1 MDEETTACG
10 TPIGLTEAEVKERV
24 AQGKVNGDQN
34 IKTKSVG
41 KILFTNI
48 FTLFNFIFVVI
59 AVILVIFTDKGADGK
74 YSIDDFADFG
84 FVILMVLNTT
94 VGIVQEL
101 KAKRTIDK
109 LSLLSAPK
117 VTVLRDGEEKEI
129 ALKDIVVD
137 DVVKLAAGR
146 QICADSVVVNGF
158 IEVNESLI
166 TGEPDAIPKK
176 EGDELL
182 SGSFVVSGTADSR
195 VIRVGK
201 DNYATKISSGAKYIK
216 DFPSEIR
223 RTLIKFI
230 RFMGILIIPLGAA
243 LFCVKYLV
251 QGNDLIP
258 TVRSVMGNMIGL
270 IPSGLVM
277 LTSAVFCV
285 SVIRLARHKA
295 LAQDLYCVETLARV
309 DVLCLD
315 KTGTLTE
322 GSMQVEEVVSYG
334 CDEAKSI
341 MKAIVD
347 ATGDSNVTA
356 DAIKE
361 YCDGL
366 TADYGAVRSIPFSS
380 KYKFSGIECDGG
392 KAYVM
397 GAPEFVLKSGY
408 PQDAAVIAEEY
419 TEKGMRVL
427 ALAETAAF
435 EGTEIPEESRLLAL
449 IVISD
454 KIRKEAPDTLK
465 FFAEQ
470 GVNIKIISGDNPV
483 TVSKIAE
490 RAGVDGFDRYVDATT
505 LESEEEMS
513 RALDEYVVFGRTT
526 PDKKLQLIKLLR
538 KKKHTVAMT
547 GDGVNDVLALR
558 ESDCSVAM
566 ASGSDAAK
574 NVSQL
579 VLLDSNFAC
588 LPKAVAEG
596 RRTINNLERSASLY
610 LVKTLYNLLFAIIFL
625 IISSDLPFEPKHMTF
640 IGAITIGIPS
650 YALAL
655 EPNKERVTGKFFRK
669 VISNAMPAALT
680 VVICVVAAT
689 LSSRVFADEIDKT
702 ELSTICAI
710 LAGFIGMMYIVK
722 ISYPFNAWRI
732 TMIVVLVAIFVTAF
746 FVRTDFFD
754 APAFFGLSTDFTRE
768 TVLILAPIGGL
779 SVPLFI
785 GTTFLVKY
793 INKKLADK
801 RLRIF
806 DAFDGGDK

>member
-1 MDEETTACG
+1 MDEKEEFFSA
-10 TPIGLTEAEVKERV
+10 GLTEAEVKERI
-24 AQGKVNGDQN
+24 AQGKVNGEQN

-48 FTLFNFIFVVI
+48 FTLFNLIFVI
-59 AVILVIFTDKGADGK
+59 ITVILLVFTDKGADGK
-74 YSIDDFADFG
+74 YSIEDFADFG
-84 FVILMVLNTT
+84 FVVIMLLNTA

-117 VTVLRDGEEKEI
+117 VTVIREGKEREI
-129 ALKDIVVD
+129 ALKDIVLD

-182 SGSFVVSGTADSR
+182 SGSFVVSGTADSK

-216 DFPSEIR
+216 DCPSEIR
-223 RTLIKFI
+223 CTLIKFI
-230 RFMGILIIPLGAA
+230 RFMGILIIPLGVA

-251 QGNDLIP
+251 QNNELIP
-258 TVRSVMGNMIGL
+258 TVRSVMGNIIGM

-277 LTSAVFCV
+277 LTSVVFCV

-322 GSMQVEEVVSYG
+322 GSMVVEEVIPFE
-334 CDEAKSI
+334 CDDVKGILKLIAEK
-341 MKAIVD
+341 
-347 ATGDSNVTA
+347 TGDNNVTA
-356 DAIKE
+356 AAIKE
-361 YCDGL
+361 YCENAEACEFNV
-366 TADYGAVRSIPFSS
+366 TRVIPFSS
-380 KYKFSGIECDGG
+380 KYKFSGIECDGERTL
-392 KAYVM
+392 VL
-397 GAPEFVLKSGY
+397 GAPEFVLKEE
-408 PQDAAVIAEEY
+408 AAIAEERTREY
-419 TEKGMRVL
+419 AEKGMRVL
-427 ALAETAAF
+427 ALSEKAAF
-435 EGTEIPEESRLLAL
+435 EETDIPSGGKLLAL

-470 GVNIKIISGDNPV
+470 GVDIKIISGDNPI

-490 RAGVDGFDRYVDATT
+490 RAGVIGFERYVDATT
-505 LESEEEMS
+505 LESEEQME
-513 RALDEYVVFGRTT
+513 RALDECVVFGRTT
-526 PDKKLQLIKLLR
+526 PDKKLELIKLLR

-558 ESDCSVAM
+558 ESDFSVAM

-574 NVSQL
+574 NVSQI
-579 VLLDSNFAC
+579 VLLDSNFAS
-588 LPKAVAEG
+588 LPKVVAEG
-596 RRTINNLERSASLY
+596 RRTINNLERSASLF
-610 LVKTLYNLLFAIIFL
+610 LVKTIYNLLFALIFL
-625 IISSDLPFEPKHMTF
+625 IIRSDLPFEPKHMTF
-640 IGAITIGIPS
+640 IGAMTIGIPS
-650 YALAL
+650 YVLAL
-655 EPNKERVTGKFFRK
+655 EPNKELVTGKFFRK

-689 LSSRVFADEIDKT
+689 LSSRVFDEIDKR
-702 ELSTICAI
+702 ELSTICTI
-710 LAGFIGMMYIVK
+710 LAGFIGFMHVVK
-722 ISYPFNAWRI
+722 ISYPFNALRI
-732 TMIVVLVAIFVTAF
+732 TMVCALIGIFVAAF
-746 FVRTDFFD
+746 FFRTSFFD
-754 APAFFGLSTDFTRE
+754 APAFFGLSTDFTKE
-768 TVLILAPIGGL
+768 TALILAPIGAL
-779 SVPLFI
+779 SIPLFI
-785 GTTFLVKY
+785 GMTFFVKY

-801 RLRIF
+801 QLKIF
-806 DAFDGGDK
+806 DAFDGGVK